1 MCIICLKPAG
11 VDMPDDETIKYMFKV
26 NPHGAGFALQGDIHG
41 DGRFIVEYHKGFM
54 NVEDLLKALGDKS
67 KLKDLTVAIHCRIK
81 TSGETDAPTTHPFLI
96 SNQYADLRKLDGKG
110 AVLFHN
116 GVFSGLGGLINPK
129 SSDTQDFVVGVANKY
144 LAKPKMPKKLSV
156 AIVNEIIGT
165 SRVLIL
171 YENRKFPMLRFG
183 SWTEDNG
190 CYYSNAGYKPTV
202 TTTYSGASYNCPYH
216 SHWRSKYS
224 EDYDEWLCNIAEY
237 AWPDDEGG
245 WIRFTEERW
254 ESRIKPAMMNIRETC
269 GGNIICNFQS
279 SGDLE
284 WFVDEEFRQI
294 YTSEYEEYV
303 EERRLEELNE
313 IVLLGDSAYMEKG
326 CHIYFDDEETMMAWC
341 EAAKKHGEFKYEY
354 RGKLWYLD
362 TIQLEA
368 FTLEGIKEFF
378 ETGQQGHVRH
388 QLETKGF
395 YSDHIYRANLKQT
408 QLIPAETLEE
418 GR

>member
-96 SNQYADLRKLDGKG
+96 SNQYNDLRKLDGKG

-116 GVFSGLGGLINPK
+116 GVFSGLGGLTNPK
-129 SSDTQDFVVGVANKY
+129 SSDTQDFVIGVANRY
-144 LAKPKMPKKLSV
+144 LAKPRMPKKLSV
-156 AIVNEIIGT
+156 AIVNEIIGA

-190 CYYSNAGYKPTV
+190 CYYSNSGYKPTV
-202 TTTYSGASYNCPYH
+202 TTYSGASYNCPYH
-216 SHWRSKYS
+216 THYRSKYS
-224 EDYDEWLCNIAEY
+224 EDYDEWLCNVAEY

-254 ESRIKPAMMNIRETC
+254 ESRVKPAMTNIRETC
-269 GGNIICNFQS
+269 GGNIVCNFNT

-294 YTSEYEEYV
+294 YTEEYEEYV
-303 EERRLEELNE
+303 EERRSVEREE
-313 IVLLGDSAYMEKG
+313 IVLLGTSAYMEKG
-326 CHIYFDDEETMMAWC
+326 CHIFFDDEETMMAWC
-341 EAAKKHGEFKYEY
+341 EAAKKHGEFKYGY
-354 RGKLWYLD
+354 RGRLWYLD
-362 TIQLEA
+362 TVQLEA
-368 FTLEGIKEFF
+368 FTIEGIKEFF
-378 ETGQQGHVRH
+378 ETGQQGHVKR

-395 YSDHIYRANLKQT
+395 YSEHKYKANLKQT